1 MLATLL
7 VTGFAFAFGWLVG
20 REHPSPEAEG
30 RIAHEAKVEV
40 LRVLEDER
48 RRELKRFPPAPKGP
62 RLVVSNADFPQG
74 AA

>member
-20 REHPSPEAEG
+20 REHPSPDQVE
-30 RIAHEAKVEV
+30 RISKAARDALQAKQ
-40 LRVLEDER
+40 
-48 RRELKRFPPAPKGP
+48 KRQAAWARSTGPRP